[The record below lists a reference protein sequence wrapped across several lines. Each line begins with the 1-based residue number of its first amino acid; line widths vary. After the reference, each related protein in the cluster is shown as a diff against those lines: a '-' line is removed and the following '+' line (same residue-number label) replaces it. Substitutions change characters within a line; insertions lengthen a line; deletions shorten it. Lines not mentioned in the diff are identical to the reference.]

1 MGTFFSDTTASTVAW
16 TLYEMG
22 KDENRGLQAEIQKEV
37 DAMLA
42 KNGPTLSA
50 KVLEDEIPLLQGAI
64 KETLRLYPPAPII
77 GRDCIEQTTVN
88 GYAIPA
94 GTVVITDLYA
104 VHRHPEIWPGP
115 EPDLAHAVTI
125 TSLNGIN

>member
-1 MGTFFSDTTASTVAW
+1 MAW
-16 TLYEMG
+16 TLYELS

-64 KETLRLYPPAPII
+64 KETLR
-77 GRDCIEQTTVN
+77 
-88 GYAIPA
+88 
-94 GTVVITDLYA
+94 
-104 VHRHPEIWPGP
+104 
-115 EPDLAHAVTI
+115 
-125 TSLNGIN
+125 